1 MRDSTTT
8 QLPIV
13 VGIDGSQAAIQAAEW
28 AVDEAVSREVPLRLV
43 AVIPQQAE
51 PAPLESVGNVRMEL
65 EFAETALRI
74 ASAAVAANAHPV
86 KVETAVLRGDTATA
100 ITAESRNAEM
110 ICVGSVGIG
119 RVARALFGSTAAE
132 LAEAAHCPVAIIRT
146 RQHRPK
152 PDSDLIAVAVN
163 DSPGN
168 DDVVE
173 RAIKEAQLRHAP
185 VLAVGVW
192 RQDLGEMPNDELDQR
207 VCVWEQR
214 YPSVQFHAIATRTG
228 IADFLDVS
236 DSRVQLAVIGSVDT
250 DQVMSL
256 IGPRSHPVLGH
267 AECSVLIVRS

>member
-1 MRDSTTT
+1 LGNSDARFDHNT
-8 QLPIV
+8 IA
-13 VGIDGSQAAIQAAEW
+13 DRRRHHGSQAAIQAAEW

-43 AVIPQQAE
+43 EVITRQAE

-65 EFAETALRI
+65 EYAETALRI
-74 ASAAVAANAHPV
+74 ASAAMAANAHPV

-100 ITAESRNAEM
+100 LTAESRDAEM

-119 RVARALFGSTAAE
+119 RVVRALFGSTAAE

-146 RQHRPK
+146 RQHRPN

-185 VLAVGVW
+185 VLALGVW
-192 RQDLGEMPNDELDQR
+192 RQDLGEMPNDELDQLVHDLLPGNAAGR
-207 VCVWEQR
+207 CRNTAATLTGVAR
-214 YPSVQFHAIATRTG
+214 YVICDKPTTADVAVVVATKT
-228 IADFLDVS
+228 
-236 DSRVQLAVIGSVDT
+236 T
-250 DQVMSL
+250 Y
-256 IGPRSHPVLGH
+256 
-267 AECSVLIVRS
+267 AE